1 MFNHL
6 IRFAWICCC
15 IGAYLAGCDQHVVAE
30 PADELL
36 EDHELPPD
44 VEDHELPPDA
54 EDQDTADHA
63 ADGTWACPG
72 SLWPLAADELLFEFR
87 IGCVDYRAVVSY
99 GGMSLDLCNRCE
111 EDFLL
116 AFYPHSEWLINPAE
130 CTLDVNCGFRVGC
143 ALDIT
148 YAVRD
153 QQGREL
159 PANCQRSSYCP
170 CTAEKRATATITP
183 VVLAGGAQK
192 ALNLLQPI
200 GVTYPELLAES
211 EWLLCGEPSL
221 VAAPISLGD
230 ARYDIVLYL
239 PRLWPADTPVELLRP
254 ERQRPLACAQAGL
267 YEFACIPD
275 IPEYQA
281 IDNPLDWFPLSPDEL
296 NPYVIKD
303 VDLAKLWPG
312 FAAP

>member
-6 IRFAWICCC
+6 IRFALSCCC
-15 IGAYLAGCDQHVVAE
+15 VGAYLAGCDQHVVQE
-30 PADELL
+30 PADVLL

-44 VEDHELPPDA
+44 VEDHEPPSDA
-54 EDQDTADHA
+54 EDQDAAADA
-63 ADGTWACPG
+63 ADGAWACPFPF
-72 SLWPLAADELLFEFR
+72 WPVEDPALLFEFR
-87 IGCVDYRAVVSY
+87 IGCVDYRAIVHY
-99 GGMSLDLCNRCE
+99 AGMDLLLCNHCE
-111 EDFLL
+111 DDFLL
-116 AFYPHSEWLINPAE
+116 VFYPTYWPSGITD
-130 CTLDVNCGFRVGC
+130 CTLDVSCGLQVGC
-143 ALDIT
+143 ALDVT

-170 CTAEKRATATITP
+170 CTAESRAGSPILTL
-183 VVLAGGAQK
+183 VLAGGAQK
-192 ALNLLQPI
+192 ALGLAQRN
-200 GVTYPELLAES
+200 GVTYPEILAQPQEY
-211 EWLLCGEPSL
+211 LCGEPSL
-221 VAAPISLGD
+221 VAAPLSVGD

-267 YEFACIPD
+267 YEFACFPD
-275 IPEYQA
+275 SPEYQA
-281 IDNPLDWFPLSPDEL
+281 IDNPLDWFPISPDEL